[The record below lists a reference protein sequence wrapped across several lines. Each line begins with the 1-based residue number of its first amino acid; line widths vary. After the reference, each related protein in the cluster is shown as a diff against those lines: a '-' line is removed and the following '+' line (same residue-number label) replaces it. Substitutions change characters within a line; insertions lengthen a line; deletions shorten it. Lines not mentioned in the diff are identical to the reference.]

1 MKKYIVPGEMQELFL
16 SYCLNLSRN
25 LPLLL
30 LDFLQIFWSKSELE
44 MIHQSTVYQ
53 ETIEEKYQIK
63 KDFLKIKAVSLFC
76 FSPEN
81 L

>member
-1 MKKYIVPGEMQELFL
+1 
-16 SYCLNLSRN
+16 
-25 LPLLL
+25 
-30 LDFLQIFWSKSELE
+30 

-53 ETIEEKYQIK
+53 ETIKEKYQIE
-63 KDFLKIKAVSLFC
+63 KDFLKIKSVSLFC

>member
-1 MKKYIVPGEMQELFL
+1 MKKYIVPGEMQELCL

-25 LPLLL
+25 LPLFL

-53 ETIEEKYQIK
+53 ETIEEKYQIE